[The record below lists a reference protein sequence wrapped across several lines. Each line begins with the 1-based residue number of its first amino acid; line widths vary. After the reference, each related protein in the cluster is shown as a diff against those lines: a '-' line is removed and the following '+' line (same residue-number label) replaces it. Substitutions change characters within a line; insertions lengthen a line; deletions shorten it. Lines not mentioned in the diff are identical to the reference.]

1 MSRPGAFW
9 LGLGALLLAVVA
21 GARLLDRPLG
31 EPSAEPIPWS
41 REPVQAETD
50 RPPFRHEAGDRGFTL
65 TPRAAYDVS
74 AVVAGVSRYRF
85 DDMADLAPVDAVL
98 TWGELP
104 EPPYAGRVRYDQVA
118 RFYLWS
124 TRARDLS
131 LRYIEH
137 HSANVHLVPAN
148 ANVRRAL
155 VRLGEGDTVRLRG
168 LLVDAVEPGGGRWK
182 TSVTRRDTG
191 AGACELLWVEEVRTG
206 GLRYR

>member
-1 MSRPGAFW
+1 MSRAARFW
-9 LGLGALLLAVVA
+9 LGVGALLLVVVA
-21 GARLLDRPLG
+21 GARSLDRPLG
-31 EPSAEPIPWS
+31 EPSDEPIPWS
-41 REPVQAETD
+41 REPVQADTD
-50 RPPFRHEAGDRGFTL
+50 RSPFRHDAGGRGFTL

-104 EPPYAGRVRYDQVA
+104 EPPYADRVRYDQMA
-118 RFYLWS
+118 RYYLWS

-131 LRYIEH
+131 LRYIER

-148 ANVRRAL
+148 GNVRRAL

-168 LLVDAVEPGGGRWK
+168 LLVDAAEPGGGRWK
-182 TSVTRRDTG
+182 TSVTRSDTG
-191 AGACELLWVEEVRTG
+191 AGACELLWVEEVQVGDR
-206 GLRYR
+206 RYR